1 MSGPLNGVRIL
12 DLTTVLMGPYATQI
26 LGELGA
32 DVIKVEPPQGDTV
45 RGIGPMRHPGMGAIF
60 LHANRAK
67 RSIALDLKQPDG
79 RQALL
84 DLARTADVLIYN
96 VRPQAMARLGL
107 SYAEVAAV
115 NPRIVYVGLFGYGQD
130 GPYAA
135 KPAYDDLIQGAVGIP
150 TLFAASTGG
159 EPRYVP
165 ATMVDRTVGLH
176 AVYAVTAALFHRERT
191 GQGQAVDVPM
201 FETMTHFVQGDHMG
215 GATFEP
221 AAGPT
226 GYPRLLAPQRR
237 PYRTS
242 DGYICALIYND
253 KQWRSFFELIGRP
266 DVLDGDPR
274 FADMD
279 SRTRHID
286 ELYGFVAEY
295 LATRT
300 TAEWMEALTRA
311 DIPVMRLHTLDSLLE
326 DPHLTATG
334 FFSVVEHP
342 REGSIRSMAVPTRWS
357 ATPPAVERQA
367 PALGEHSA
375 EVLREAGYDDATI
388 AALAERGV
396 IREAR

>member
-60 LHANRAK
+60 LHANRGK
-67 RSIALDLKQPDG
+67 RSIVLDLKQPEG

-107 SYAEVAAV
+107 SYAEVAEA

-135 KPAYDDLIQGAVGIP
+135 KPAYDDLIQGAVAIP

-191 GQGQAVDVPM
+191 GEGQAVDVPM

-221 AAGPT
+221 AEGPT

-242 DGYICALIYND
+242 DGHICALIYND
-253 KQWRSFFELIGRP
+253 KQWRSFFDLIGRP
-266 DVLDGDPR
+266 DILDSDPR

-286 ELYGFVAEY
+286 ELYGFVAEH

-334 FFSVVEHP
+334 FFQVVEHP
-342 REGSIRSMAVPTRWS
+342 REGPIRSMAVPTRWS